1 MREPHPIGNSEGRH
15 ARDLLAPNG
24 QEVHLVE
31 RAAQIMNIGDFD
43 DVRLVWEATGSEP
56 FHEALQNAEPGWFNN
71 RSWAYW
77 RSASPAAATV
87 STIEPIFDILPSPQ
101 RVRKDFFLR
110 QHWIW

>member
-15 ARDLLAPNG
+15 ARDLLLQMAKKYIWWKEPTDASLT
-24 QEVHLVE
+24 VDRIV
-31 RAAQIMNIGDFD
+31 AQIMNIGDFD

-77 RSASPAAATV
+77 HYRCGLRRPDELPPA
-87 STIEPIFDILPSPQ
+87 LPQ
-101 RVRKDFFLR
+101 RRLP
-110 QHWIW
+110 